1 MNTEFANNVHTF
13 TGSIVDLL
21 FEQFEGMVLGGDG
34 DDVLTKEEIMKS
46 LFGDYK
52 PDDTLELA
60 APKKNKKKKSSGSKK
75 PRPLSG
81 YTFFGKM
88 SKEEINEEMLEIEK
102 DTGEKPKYVSLVGKK
117 WKALSEEEHEEWNHA
132 AKGFELFIKQDS
144 KNDVDAWKELS
155 ASEKKEWNKKAF
167 EGNEE
172 EEEEEEEV
180 EGTTK
185 KSKKTKKTKKD
196 SKKPVES
203 DDEEE

>member
-1 MNTEFANNVHTF
+1 MNTEFATNVHTF
-13 TGSIVDLL
+13 TGSIIDLL
-21 FEQFEGMVLGGDG
+21 FEQFEGKVLGGDG
-34 DDVLTKEEIMKS
+34 EDVLTKEEIMKS

-52 PDDTLELA
+52 PDDTVELA
-60 APKKNKKKKSSGSKK
+60 APKKGKKKKSSGSKK

-88 SKEEINEEMLEIEK
+88 SKEEINEEMVEIEK

-132 AKGFELFIKQDS
+132 AKGFELFTKEDS
-144 KNDVDAWKELS
+144 NNDVDAWKGLS
-155 ASEKKEWNKKAF
+155 GPEKKKWNTKAL

-172 EEEEEEEV
+172 EVEE
-180 EGTTK
+180 TPK
-185 KSKKTKKTKKD
+185 KSKKTKKV
-196 SKKPVES
+196 SKGTEES

>member
-1 MNTEFANNVHTF
+1 MNTEFATNVHTF

-21 FEQFEGMVLGGDG
+21 FEQFEGKVLGGDG

-52 PDDTLELA
+52 PDDTVELA
-60 APKKNKKKKSSGSKK
+60 APKKGKKKKSSGSKK

-88 SKEEINEEMLEIEK
+88 SKEEINEEMAEIEK

-132 AKGFELFIKQDS
+132 AKGFELFTKEDS

-155 ASEKKEWNKKAF
+155 GAEKKKWNKKAL

-172 EEEEEEEV
+172 GVEE
-180 EGTTK
+180 TPK
-185 KSKKTKKTKKD
+185 KSKKTKKV
-196 SKKPVES
+196 SKKTEES
-203 DDEEE
+203 DEEE